1 MGVCTGWL
9 QRQRQDRSAFVSW
22 TVNDS
27 VSLLSP
33 GGSEDMGTTVNGDVF
48 QVSRGGTD
56 CLRLGN
62 LFLRWRSFRSLEV
75 TTLATLTV
83 FSLCEGDRD

>member
-1 MGVCTGWL
+1 M
-9 QRQRQDRSAFVSW
+9 SVSW

-27 VSLLSP
+27 VSLLFP

-56 CLRLGN
+56 CLRLSN
-62 LFLRWRSFRSLEV
+62 LFLRWRSFRSLEI
-75 TTLATLTV
+75 TTFATLTV
-83 FSLCEGDRD
+83 FSLCEGGRD